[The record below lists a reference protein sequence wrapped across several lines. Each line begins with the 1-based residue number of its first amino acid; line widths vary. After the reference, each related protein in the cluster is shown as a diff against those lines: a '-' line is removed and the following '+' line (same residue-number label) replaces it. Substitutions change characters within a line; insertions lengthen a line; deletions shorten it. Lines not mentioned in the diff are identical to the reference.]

1 MSEKEAKRSEFLFC
15 YDARMMN
22 PNGDPDENRPRI
34 DPITGRNLVT
44 EFRLKRTIR
53 DYLKD
58 SMKPSEAIFMRV
70 EEGNEGALKTVEDL
84 AETYITR
91 TEVKKGNKTEKISQI
106 DRNRLLSNHI
116 DVRLFGLLFAVSG
129 MHFKQVGPVQF
140 AIGRSLNKVSELSI
154 RMTRVVPTREEAKA
168 GTFGEKS
175 ILRYSFIVFHGF
187 LNDIVAK
194 QVSLCEADVMKMMKA
209 MWFGTDELSTTSK
222 FGQRSR
228 LLLRVNY
235 SKPSAYIGDLDR
247 FIGLEK
253 ANEDV
258 DLNKLE
264 DISQCCVN
272 VQPLF
277 SILSANKEKIAS
289 IQYATSDQ
297 LFCKSGTETKS
308 FGDLIDVWSKKNNL
322 TTANLLAEWQKG

>member
-1 MSEKEAKRSEFLFC
+1 MSENEAKRSEFLFC

-34 DPITGRNLVT
+34 DPVTGRNLVT
-44 EFRLKRTIR
+44 EFRFKRTIR
-53 DYLKD
+53 DYLKEPVGE
-58 SMKPSEAIFMRV
+58 KIFMRV
-70 EEGNEGALKTVEDL
+70 EEGNGGTLKTIEDL
-84 AETYITR
+84 ADSYI
-91 TEVKKGNKTEKISQI
+91 KGDKI
-106 DRNRLLSNHI
+106 DRDKLLSDHI
-116 DVRLFGLLFAVSG
+116 DVRLFGLLFAVKK

-140 AIGRSLNKVSELSI
+140 AIGKSLNKVSELSI
-154 RMTRVVPTREEAKA
+154 RMTRVVPTREDAKA

-187 LNDIVAK
+187 LNNIVAK
-194 QVSLCEADVMKMMKA
+194 QVNLSETDITKMMKA

-253 ANEDV
+253 SNENV

-264 DISQCCVN
+264 DISQCYVN
-272 VQPLF
+272 LQPLF
-277 SILSANKEKIAS
+277 SILSANNEKIAS
-289 IQYATSDQ
+289 IQYAASDQ
-297 LFCKSGTETKS
+297 LLCKSETETKS
-308 FGDLIDVWSKKNNL
+308 FGDLMEGWSIKNNL
-322 TTANLLAEWQKG
+322 TTANLLTEWQKS

>member
-1 MSEKEAKRSEFLFC
+1 MNEEARRSEFLFC

-58 SMKPSEAIFMRV
+58 SMNEQIFMRV
-70 EEGNEGALKTVEDL
+70 EEDNEGHLKTIEDL
-84 AETYITR
+84 SETYITQ
-91 TEVKKGNKTEKISQI
+91 TQVKKGKQTKAISQI
-106 DRNRLLSNHI
+106 DRNKLLSNHI

-140 AIGRSLNKVSELSI
+140 AIGKSLNKVSELSI

-187 LNDIVAK
+187 LNNIVAK
-194 QVSLCEADVMKMMKA
+194 QVNLSEIDVMKMLKA

-222 FGQRSR
+222 FGQRAR

-247 FIGLEK
+247 FINLEK
-253 ANEDV
+253 AKEDI
-258 DLNKLE
+258 DLNKIE
-264 DISQCCVN
+264 DISQCIVN

-277 SILSANKEKIAS
+277 SILSTNKEKIANL
-289 IQYATSDQ
+289 QYATSDQ
-297 LFCKSGTETKS
+297 LLCKSGTETKS
-308 FGDLIDVWSKKNNL
+308 FMELLNTWSTKNNL
-322 TTANLLAEWQKG
+322 TTTNLLTEWQKG

>member
-1 MSEKEAKRSEFLFC
+1 
-15 YDARMMN
+15 
-22 PNGDPDENRPRI
+22 
-34 DPITGRNLVT
+34 
-44 EFRLKRTIR
+44 
-53 DYLKD
+53 
-58 SMKPSEAIFMRV
+58 MKPSEKIFMRV
-70 EEGNEGALKTVEDL
+70 EEGNEGTLKTIEDL
-84 AETYITR
+84 AETYITK

-106 DRNRLLSNHI
+106 DRNGLLSNHI

-140 AIGRSLNKVSELSI
+140 AIGKSLNKVSELTI

-194 QVSLCEADVMKMMKA
+194 QVSLSEADIIKMMKA
-209 MWFGTDELSTTSK
+209 MWFGTDELSTSSK

-247 FIGLEK
+247 FISLEK
-253 ANEDV
+253 ANADV
-258 DLNKLE
+258 DLNKIE
-264 DISQCCVN
+264 DISQCYVN
-272 VQPLF
+272 VQPLL
-277 SILSANKEKIAS
+277 SILLANKEKIAS

-297 LFCKSGTETKS
+297 LLCKSGTEAKS
-308 FGDLIDVWSKKNNL
+308 FGDLMDAWSMKNNL
-322 TTANLLAEWQKG
+322 MATNLLTEWQKS

>member
-1 MSEKEAKRSEFLFC
+1 MSGNEAKRSEFLFC

-34 DPITGRNLVT
+34 DLATGRNLVT

-58 SMKPSEAIFMRV
+58 SMNEPIFMRV
-70 EEGNEGALKTVEDL
+70 EEGAEGTLKTVEDL
-84 AETYITR
+84 ADPYIKETDK
-91 TEVKKGNKTEKISQI
+91 KKGNKKLSQI
-106 DRNRLLSNHI
+106 DRVKLVSDHI
-116 DVRLFGLLFAVSG
+116 DVRLFGLLFAVQD

-140 AIGRSLNKVSELSI
+140 AIGRSLNRVHELTI

-187 LNDIVAK
+187 LNGLVAK
-194 QVSLCEADVMKMMKA
+194 QVNLSENDVAKMMKA

-228 LLLRVNY
+228 MLLRIDY
-235 SKPSAYIGDLDR
+235 AKPLAYIGDLDR
-247 FIGLEK
+247 FIVLER
-253 ANEDV
+253 ANENV
-258 DLNKLE
+258 DLDKLE
-264 DISQCCVN
+264 DVSQCCLN
-272 VQPLF
+272 VQSLF
-277 SILSANKEKIAS
+277 NILKANKEKISSIEYAS
-289 IQYATSDQ
+289 SDALLCISGAKVDSFKK
-297 LFCKSGTETKS
+297 LFEE
-308 FGDLIDVWSKKNNL
+308 WSKEANVHLRNL
-322 TTANLLAEWQKG
+322 IQEWHKG

>member
-1 MSEKEAKRSEFLFC
+1 MSEDKAMRSEFLFC

-44 EFRLKRTIR
+44 EYRLKRTIR

-58 SMKPSEAIFMRV
+58 SMKPPETIFMRV
-70 EEGNEGALKTVEDL
+70 EEGEEGTLKTVEDL
-84 AETYITR
+84 AEKYIIQ
-91 TEVKKGNKTEKISQI
+91 EEKKKGNKTQTISKI
-106 DRNRLLSNHI
+106 DRDKLISSHI

-140 AIGRSLNKVSELSI
+140 AIGKSLNKVSELSI
-154 RMTRVVPTREEAKA
+154 RMTRVVPTRDEAKA

-194 QVSLCEADVMKMMKA
+194 QVSLTEIDVTKMMKA
-209 MWFGTDELSTTSK
+209 LWFGTDELSTTSK

-247 FIGLEK
+247 FINLEK
-253 ANEDV
+253 ANET
-258 DLNKLE
+258 DLSKLE
-264 DISQCCVN
+264 DVSQCYLN
-272 VQPLF
+272 IQPLL
-277 SILSANKEKIAS
+277 SVLSANKEKIAS
-289 IQYATSDQ
+289 IQYAASNQ
-297 LFCKSGTETKS
+297 LLCKSEKGIKS
-308 FGDLIDVWSKKNNL
+308 FNDLMDASA
-322 TTANLLAEWQKG
+322 TNLLTEWQKS